1 MTNEKYNPPP
11 GPPPGWSKKQEASS
25 QGYAP
30 PPGPPP
36 GYQKHD
42 EKASSSEHFAP
53 PPGPPPG
60 HVPSNDYHNE
70 AAPPEYAP
78 WLSVPDSSLL
88 PPAPAMT
95 YDTSPTANATQY
107 SAEQAKDWCNRNR
120 LYPPGQIPA
129 SVHED
134 FRLHGFTFSQ
144 PPPNFTGELTRA
156 MRQQNTWSV
165 RTRKN
170 CEDCSLTTSAPLYS
184 AALNDPLRNQGRPF
198 TIYFEIRVTRMGSD
212 SGDEGDAGIAIG
224 FVAPPYPPFR
234 LPGWER
240 ASLGVH
246 GDDGRRYIDDDGGGQ
261 DFTTYF
267 KNGETVGIGMNIKPA
282 QFPGRRRDVE
292 VFFTREGQK
301 EGGWNMY
308 EERDGDDS
316 GSIVGLEGDHDLMAA
331 VGMFGQ
337 VDFEVRFRRQE
348 WLYRP

>member
-1 MTNEKYNPPP
+1 MTKERYNPPP
-11 GPPPGWSKKQEASS
+11 GPPPGWSKKQEAASDS
-25 QGYAP
+25 YAP

-36 GYQKHD
+36 GYQRHD
-42 EKASSSEHFAP
+42 EKSGMSEQYAP
-53 PPGPPPG
+53 PPGPPPS
-60 HVPSNDYHNE
+60 HRQEDPLDQS
-70 AAPPEYAP
+70 APPDYAP
-78 WLSVPDSSLL
+78 WLSVPDTSLL
-88 PPAPAMT
+88 PPAPAVT
-95 YDTSPTANATQY
+95 HDTSPTANATEY
-107 SAEQAKDWCNRNR
+107 SAEQAKEWCNRFQ
-120 LYPPGQIPA
+120 LYQPGQIPA

-134 FRLHGFTFSQ
+134 FRLHGFTFT
-144 PPPNFTGELTRA
+144 PPSPHFSGELKRA
-156 MRQQNTWSV
+156 MRQHNSWSV

-170 CEDCSLTTSAPLYS
+170 CGDCILTTSAPLYS

-198 TIYFEIRVTRMGSD
+198 TIYFEIRVMRMGSD

-224 FVAPPYPPFR
+224 FVAPPYPTFR

-240 ASLGVH
+240 GSFGVH

-267 KNGETVGIGMNIKPA
+267 KNGETVGIGMHIRPA

-308 EERDGDDS
+308 EERDGDDC

-337 VDFEVRFRRQE
+337 VEFEVRFRREE
-348 WLYRP
+348 WLYRA